1 MEILLT
7 ILKFLVPVGYACTAF
22 LYGRLFF
29 SEDENKYQPKARAA
43 LGVAL
48 VLHTGFLLAIALHF
62 GRYPL
67 GTLGEG
73 LLFVAWILAGIHF
86 LSERLADSSRL
97 GMFTLLPTALSALMA
112 SALLQ
117 KDLALP
123 DEFRTPFFVF
133 HIVASLSSYACFSM
147 AAILASLYLILH
159 RKLKLKRFDL
169 TFRKLP
175 PLEKLDKLSATWSIL
190 GSITM
195 ILSAIIGWWWVRH
208 ASLAGMGLSEL
219 SIYLVLLVFLGAGIS
234 RRLFAFRGRRHAEV
248 VLIGF
253 AVLLIINLV
262 GTHGFRS

>member
-7 ILKFLVPVGYACTAF
+7 ILKFLVPAGYVVTAF

-29 SEDENKYQPKARAA
+29 SENESKYQPQARAA

-48 VLHTGFLLAIALHF
+48 ALHTLFLFAIAMRF
-62 GRYPL
+62 ERCPL
-67 GTLGEG
+67 GTMGEG
-73 LLFVAWILAGIHF
+73 LLFLAWILAGIHF

-112 SALLQ
+112 SFLL
-117 KDLALP
+117 KHDLALP
-123 DEFRTPFFVF
+123 EEFRTPFFVF

-175 PLEKLDKLSATWSIL
+175 PLEKLDKLSAIWSIL
-190 GSITM
+190 GSVTM
-195 ILSAIIGWWWVRH
+195 VISAFIGWWWVRH
-208 ASLAGMGLSEL
+208 ASLEGMGLSEL
-219 SIYLVLLVFLGAGIS
+219 SIYLVLLVFLGAGVS
-234 RRLFAFRGRRHAEV
+234 RRLFAFRGKRHAEV
-248 VLIGF
+248 VLVGF
-253 AVLLIINLV
+253 MVLLIINLL